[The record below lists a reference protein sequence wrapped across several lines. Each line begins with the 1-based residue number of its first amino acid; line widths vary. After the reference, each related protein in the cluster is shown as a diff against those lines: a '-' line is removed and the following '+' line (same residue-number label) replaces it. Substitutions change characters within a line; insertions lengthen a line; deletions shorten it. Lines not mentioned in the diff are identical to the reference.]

1 MEKTS
6 EIELRRT
13 YRVAAIIGLAMGLG
27 VLMYLVIVQFL
38 STSPG
43 FPREASTLP
52 WADMLR
58 YVFLGIALAEFF
70 LINTVRR
77 LMLRPR
83 QGRNVQEGPFSATT
97 VRLLTTSIIT
107 FAICESVAILGLVLF
122 FLTREA
128 SDYYLL
134 MAISLICFAVY
145 FPRYGQWKA
154 WVEAEEGGVGYPS

>member
-1 MEKTS
+1 MERTS
-6 EIELRRT
+6 ERELRKT
-13 YRVAAIIGLAMGLG
+13 YRLAVIIGLAMGLG
-27 VLMYLVIVQFL
+27 VCMYLLIVQLL
-38 STSPG
+38 STTPG
-43 FPREASTLP
+43 FSRETPTFP
-52 WADMLR
+52 WAEMLK
-58 YVFLGIALAEFF
+58 YIFLGIALAEFF
-70 LINTVRR
+70 LINIIRR
-77 LMLRPR
+77 FMLRSR
-83 QGRNVQEGPFSATT
+83 QGRDVRERPFSTAT

-154 WVEAEEGGVGYPS
+154 WVEAEEGGVGHPS